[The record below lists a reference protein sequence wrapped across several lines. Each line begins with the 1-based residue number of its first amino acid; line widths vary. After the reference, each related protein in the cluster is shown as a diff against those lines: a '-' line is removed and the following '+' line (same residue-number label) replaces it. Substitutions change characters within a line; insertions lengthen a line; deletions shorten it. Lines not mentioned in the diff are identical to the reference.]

1 MTPLIGPVT
10 LRYPAADPAAAQVA
24 LDLAGAHELI
34 TAEPHGGPDLE
45 LLDGSGRPTGIRF
58 RGAPMGQERYALED
72 AVAMVSRGSTPLS
85 PLGRAQARDL
95 GGDLWIFTT
104 PA

>member
-1 MTPLIGPVT
+1 MRSLIGPVL

-24 LDLAGAHELI
+24 LELAGAHEEI
-34 TAEPHGGPDLE
+34 AAEPHDGPDLE
-45 LLDGSGRPTGIRF
+45 LLDAYGRETGIRF
-58 RGAPMGQERYALED
+58 RGAPVGQERYALDD
-72 AVAMVSRGSTPLS
+72 AIAMVSRGATPLS

-95 GGDLWIFTT
+95 AGDLWILTT